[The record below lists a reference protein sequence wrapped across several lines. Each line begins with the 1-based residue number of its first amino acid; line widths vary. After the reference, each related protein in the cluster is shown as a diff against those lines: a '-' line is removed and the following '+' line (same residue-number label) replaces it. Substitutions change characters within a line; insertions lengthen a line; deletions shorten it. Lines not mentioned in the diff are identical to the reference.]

1 MSSTIHPFTGATVNV
16 VGDAIVKPVNSKT
29 PVEEFTVE
37 MLYPMATHSAPLL
50 ANWILFVS
58 PKIIK
63 DFPSMVSLPNGSTV
77 TAPPPLFL
85 NYIRL

>member
-1 MSSTIHPFTGATVNV
+1 VSSTIHPFTGATVNV

-50 ANWILFVS
+50 AN
-58 PKIIK
+58 
-63 DFPSMVSLPNGSTV
+63 
-77 TAPPPLFL
+77 
-85 NYIRL
+85 